1 MYAESRTCP
10 GVAGASRG
18 GASSGPI
25 RAVAAVGSRPLP
37 GAVAVATGASGTERE
52 LGHAEGAACPAAAS
66 SRVHSRAPAFHGD
79 TVPHG
84 GRMRPRRPCESNAH
98 PAGPAGL
105 AARLAPAGGGGG
117 SVLLLSGRCEAAAR
131 GRGPRSGVFGSS
143 KGSSKSPRTACL
155 RSGRLA
161 KGLAGRGAGSWREA
175 EVTGRTSGLGR
186 CRGERTG
193 HLDARASWRP
203 NTRRVHTCT
212 YAPTCAHTY
221 ARTHVRTCMQHTRTR
236 TPSLSDQAGVS
247 PAVCHGFFSFP
258 SLSEWGCPR
267 GSRPQA
273 LAPVCPPPRSPH
285 LPAQN
290 SRPVLRPRRASR
302 HQLPAGGELSHHTAR
317 LWCWPLP
324 WPGLTLHPSVPVTV
338 GFWVPQRAWEPWF
351 RLHPARPRG
360 GQLLRCS

>member
-10 GVAGASRG
+10 GVAGASWG

-25 RAVAAVGSRPLP
+25 RAVAAVGSCPLP
-37 GAVAVATGASGTERE
+37 GAVAVATGASGTERR

-66 SRVHSRAPAFHGD
+66 SRVHSRAPAL
-79 TVPHG
+79 PQ
-84 GRMRPRRPCESNAH
+84 
-98 PAGPAGL
+98 
-105 AARLAPAGGGGG
+105 
-117 SVLLLSGRCEAAAR
+117 
-131 GRGPRSGVFGSS
+131 
-143 KGSSKSPRTACL
+143 
-155 RSGRLA
+155 
-161 KGLAGRGAGSWREA
+161 
-175 EVTGRTSGLGR
+175 GRTSGLGR

-212 YAPTCAHTY
+212 YAPTGTHTY
-221 ARTHVRTCMQHTRTR
+221 ARTHVHTCMQRTPTR

-285 LPAQN
+285 LPPQN
-290 SRPVLRPRRASR
+290 GRPMLRPRRASR

-360 GQLLRCS
+360 GQLPWCS

>member
-37 GAVAVATGASGTERE
+37 GAVAVATGASGTEQR

-203 NTRRVHTCT
+203 NTRRVHT
-212 YAPTCAHTY
+212 
-221 ARTHVRTCMQHTRTR
+221 
-236 TPSLSDQAGVS
+236 
-247 PAVCHGFFSFP
+247 
-258 SLSEWGCPR
+258 
-267 GSRPQA
+267 
-273 LAPVCPPPRSPH
+273 
-285 LPAQN
+285 
-290 SRPVLRPRRASR
+290 
-302 HQLPAGGELSHHTAR
+302 
-317 LWCWPLP
+317 
-324 WPGLTLHPSVPVTV
+324 
-338 GFWVPQRAWEPWF
+338 
-351 RLHPARPRG
+351 
-360 GQLLRCS
+360 